1 MSAQKKSRLGK
12 GLGALIEDYLEPQ
25 AEPGAA
31 SRLPLKAIVPNPK
44 QPRRTF
50 SETELEEL
58 AASIE
63 ENGLLQPLLVRPI
76 GGDSDRYEL
85 VAGERRLRAV
95 KSLGWDDVPVLVRDV
110 DDDTLLVLA
119 LVENLQREALNPL
132 EEAEGYH
139 ALAEEYGMT
148 QAEIAQSVGKNR
160 STVTNMLRLL
170 NLPPSVRKLVEAGE
184 LSMGHAR
191 ALLSLEDS
199 VRISELAR
207 KTVREGWSVR
217 EVERRVKKGGGKDSG
232 SSRPRTSSKDP
243 LARALEE
250 ELRATLGAKVL
261 IRANSTNSK
270 GVIEIPFHSS
280 EEFERLYAL
289 IAGKEASEVVG

>member
-1 MSAQKKSRLGK
+1 MTAQKKSRLGK

-25 AEPGAA
+25 AEPGTA
-31 SRLPLKAIVPNPK
+31 SRLPLKALVPNPK

-50 SETELEEL
+50 SETELAEL

-63 ENGLLQPLLVRPI
+63 ENGLLQPLLVRPL
-76 GGDSDRYEL
+76 GDSDRYEL

-95 KSLGWDDVPVLVRDV
+95 KSLGWEDVPVLVRDV

-119 LVENLQREALNPL
+119 LVENLQREALNPM
-132 EEAEGYH
+132 EEAAGYH

-148 QAEIAQSVGKNR
+148 QAEIARSVGKNR
-160 STVTNMLRLL
+160 STVANMLRLL

-184 LSMGHAR
+184 VSMGHAR
-191 ALLSLEDS
+191 ALLSLDDT
-199 VRISELAR
+199 VRIAELAR

-217 EVERRVKKGGGKDSG
+217 EVERRVKKSSSSDGKK
-232 SSRPRTSSKDP
+232 PRTSSKDP

-250 ELRATLGAKVL
+250 ELRAVLGAKVL
-261 IRANSTNSK
+261 IRANSKGSR
-270 GVIEIPFHSS
+270 GVIEVPFHSS
-280 EEFERLYAL
+280 QEFERLFAM